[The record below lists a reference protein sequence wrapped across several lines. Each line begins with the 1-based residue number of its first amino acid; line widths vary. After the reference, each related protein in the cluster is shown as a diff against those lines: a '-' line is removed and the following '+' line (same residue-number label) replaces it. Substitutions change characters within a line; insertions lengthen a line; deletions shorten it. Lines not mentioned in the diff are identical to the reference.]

1 LKVAKIA
8 TMTYFE
14 FLFSIVSFST
24 FVFELFLKIA
34 LIECNVTE
42 K

>member
-1 LKVAKIA
+1 LKVTKIA
-8 TMTYFE
+8 IMTYFE

-24 FVFELFLKIA
+24 FVFKLFSKIA
-34 LIECNVTE
+34 LIKCNVTE